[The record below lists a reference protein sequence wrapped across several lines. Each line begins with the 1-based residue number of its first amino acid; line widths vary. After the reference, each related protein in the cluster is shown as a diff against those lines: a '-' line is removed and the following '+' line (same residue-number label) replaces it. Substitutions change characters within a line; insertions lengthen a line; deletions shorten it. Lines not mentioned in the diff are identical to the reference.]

1 MSMDD
6 RNLTR
11 ALSIL
16 NKLIPNVTKI
26 EEKRVIAERVQHF
39 IDRFVDL
46 FEKKRDIEY
55 L

>member
-1 MSMDD
+1 MDD

-16 NKLIPNVTKI
+16 NKLVPTLTKI
-26 EEKRVIAERVQHF
+26 EEKRVLAQRVQHF